1 MSTLTNSW
9 QGYPTWNNLDDPRRS
24 NLAAFPSCITTSGG
38 MDTRNHSLSF
48 IICLINQALVT
59 SRYTWP
65 HHPDQKLALR
75 CLPNMRCWGPIWDPC
90 ASKQGI
96 CIKAELLRSAA
107 KAVEQWLAMEPFACQ
122 MCWEPQVIVQ
132 AASVGETWMLSELL
146 QGMVYL
152 HKCALFEQTPN
163 WSWMDHCLLMILDA
177 TYYCQIINN

>member
-1 MSTLTNSW
+1 
-9 QGYPTWNNLDDPRRS
+9 
-24 NLAAFPSCITTSGG
+24 
-38 MDTRNHSLSF
+38 
-48 IICLINQALVT
+48 
-59 SRYTWP
+59 
-65 HHPDQKLALR
+65 
-75 CLPNMRCWGPIWDPC
+75 MRCWGPIWDPC

-96 CIKAELLRSAA
+96 CIKTELLRSAA

-163 WSWMDHCLLMILDA
+163 LSWMDHLGPKTCLLMILDA
-177 TYYCQIINN
+177 TYYCQIMSLNWRSFVHDLQPQRFNAFQASLVVAHTPTSPSKKRWPPTFLNVKYPPRSDRLQYWIYWSWGSYMEGI